1 MKETKQIKTRSLK
14 CFYFPLFFLFLVS
27 FSFVIYFFLSP
38 FFFFLSFLPPFFLR
52 FVSHLHC
59 AMFSNGV
66 ICRSLGEI
74 AVTGSMAED
83 CISELP
89 SLEQLPRMP
98 GIQYFSCLR
107 NKTVRLKPM
116 ASGKIYRQTSY
127 TLNVLNYKLDFKR
140 VEQIS
145 SKKYFQEFQRR
156 LIAVF
161 II

>member
-14 CFYFPLFFLFLVS
+14 CFYFP
-27 FSFVIYFFLSP
+27 FSFISLSFFFFFP
-38 FFFFLSFLPPFFLR
+38 FSFFFLSFLPPFFSC

-74 AVTGSMAED
+74 AVTGSTAED

-107 NKTVRLKPM
+107 NKTVRLKHM
-116 ASGKIYRQTSY
+116 ASGKICRQTSY
-127 TLNVLNYKLDFKR
+127 TLNVLNYKLDFKS